1 MLGGNN
7 GKITQNQIFVK
18 TFFAKT
24 WRRFKIIFCLFK
36 NDGSLLNNARDLL
49 SINGNLLN
57 KSAVIFNNDAVLL
70 RSVPSLLNNDA

>member
-7 GKITQNQIFVK
+7 GKITQNLIFVK

-24 WRRFKIIFCLFK
+24 WRRFEIIFCLF
-36 NDGSLLNNARDLL
+36 NSDSSLLNNDRVLL
-49 SINGNLLN
+49 SIDRSLLN
-57 KSAVIFNNDAVLL
+57 KSAVTLNNDALLL

>member
-7 GKITQNQIFVK
+7 GKITQNLIFVK

-24 WRRFKIIFCLFK
+24 WRRFKIIFRLF
-36 NDGSLLNNARDLL
+36 NNGRSLSNNARDLL
-49 SINGNLLN
+49 SIAESLLN
-57 KSAVIFNNDAVLL
+57 KSAVIFNNDDVLL